1 MSHGNRLLT
10 RRDALKL
17 GLAAGVAMAF
27 DPSALFAQTAGTELL
42 SKPIPSTGERIP
54 LIGIGTARRYDVATT
69 AEELA
74 PLREVLRNFPGIGGK
89 LVDTAPSYGNAE
101 TVVGN
106 LLSELGIRDQIFLAT
121 KVGAGR
127 QSREAG
133 MAEMEGSLAR
143 LHTDHFDLLEI
154 HNLAGTADML
164 PVLRE
169 WKQEGKI
176 RYYGITTTSKN
187 QYDELARFMRSE
199 PLDFIQIDYAIDN
212 RSAEDMLLPLAQER
226 GIAVLTAL
234 PFGRGRVFEAF
245 GETAVPQW
253 ATELGIETWAQ
264 FALKFNVSHPAITAA
279 IPGTARLE
287 YLYDNFNASKGVLP
301 DAATRQRMA
310 ELVANA

>member
-1 MSHGNRLLT
+1 MSHGNRFLT

-17 GLAAGVAMAF
+17 GLAAGAGMALG
-27 DPSALFAQTAGTELL
+27 PRALFAQCATAELL
-42 SKPIPSTGERIP
+42 SKPIPSSGERIP
-54 LIGIGTARRYDVATT
+54 LIGIGTARRYDVATSE
-69 AEELA
+69 EELA
-74 PLREVLRNFPGIGGK
+74 PLREVLRNFPGLGGK

-106 LLSELGIRDQIFLAT
+106 LLAELGNRDQIFLAT

-127 QSREAG
+127 QGRAAG
-133 MAEMEGSLAR
+133 IAEMEGSLTR
-143 LHTDHFDLLEI
+143 LQTDHFDLLEI
-154 HNLAGTADML
+154 HNLSGTADML

-169 WKQEGKI
+169 WKQEGRI

-187 QYDELARFMRSE
+187 QYEELAGFMRTE
-199 PLDFIQIDYAIDN
+199 PLDFIQVDYAIDN
-212 RSAEDMLLPLAQER
+212 RSAEDLLLPLAQER

-245 GETAVPQW
+245 GETALPEW

-279 IPGTARLE
+279 IPGTARPE
-287 YLYDNFNASKGVLP
+287 YLYDNFNASRGVLP